1 MSLWSEQSDDDDFF
15 SEESFRAFKREHDE
29 EMKKLLQF
37 IEDNKAKNPTTESVQ
52 PSTPVETLPPIE
64 SATTER
70 FTRVSKKKQWKQ
82 HIPLNK

>member
-15 SEESFRAFKREHDE
+15 SEESFREFKKEHDA

-37 IEDNKAKNPTTESVQ
+37 IQDNKAKNPTMESVQ
-52 PSTPVETLPPIE
+52 PSTPVETLPPIK
-64 SATTER
+64 STTER